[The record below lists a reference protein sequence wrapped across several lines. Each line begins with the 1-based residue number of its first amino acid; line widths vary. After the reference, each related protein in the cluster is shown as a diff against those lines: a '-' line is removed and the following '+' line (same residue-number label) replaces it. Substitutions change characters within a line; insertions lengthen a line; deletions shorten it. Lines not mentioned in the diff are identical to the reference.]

1 MISLFTS
8 LLKIINENMQGN
20 GQTLL
25 ISYYRLFFNK
35 ENECITET
43 KGLSGEQTY
52 FYDYLTN

>member
-1 MISLFTS
+1 
-8 LLKIINENMQGN
+8 MQGN